1 MQVITS
7 KDNEFIKHIKKLK
20 DKKYRDISKE
30 FIIEGIKLIKEAI
43 EEKAKIKQIVI
54 CDNCQNADI
63 IPKELM
69 YEIAKYECVY
79 VSDKIFKSITEVNT
93 PQGILAIIERNN
105 SNEQEAEI
113 DYTQDIIVAL
123 DDIQDPGNLGT
134 ILRTVDSVGLNQ
146 ILVSKGTADCYNPKV
161 VRSTMGAIFR
171 VKIIECENLEKTL
184 KKVRKHKFKLVVT
197 SLQTEKSL
205 YDVKFDKKVIVIGN
219 EANGVE
225 PNIQDMADEKIK
237 IPMLGKTESLNA
249 SVATG
254 IVLYANFRDSV
265 HYAAAFRAG
274 KRYIVHIRSVQFDA
288 FVDFFVCE
296 FHQFL
301 A

>member
-20 DKKYRDISKE
+20 DKKYWDISKE

-79 VSDKIFKSITEVNT
+79 VSDKIFKNITEVNT

-146 ILVSKGTADCYNPKV
+146 ILVSKGTAD
-161 VRSTMGAIFR
+161 
-171 VKIIECENLEKTL
+171 
-184 KKVRKHKFKLVVT
+184 
-197 SLQTEKSL
+197 
-205 YDVKFDKKVIVIGN
+205 
-219 EANGVE
+219 
-225 PNIQDMADEKIK
+225 
-237 IPMLGKTESLNA
+237 
-249 SVATG
+249 
-254 IVLYANFRDSV
+254 
-265 HYAAAFRAG
+265 
-274 KRYIVHIRSVQFDA
+274 
-288 FVDFFVCE
+288 
-296 FHQFL
+296 
-301 A
+301 